1 MLNLKSFHIFLDE
14 GTNLGSGE
22 LGKPNSKTGEARTD
36 ILRKLIQAKKP
47 LELVKGGSIVVADI
61 DAAMKAIDQY
71 EIDSS
76 IFAVLDA

>member
-1 MLNLKSFHIFLDE
+1 MLKLLSFAKYLEE

-47 LELVKGGSIVVADI
+47 LELVKGGTIV
-61 DAAMKAIDQY
+61 
-71 EIDSS
+71 
-76 IFAVLDA
+76 AVSYTHLTLPTICSV